1 MDHIK
6 ILKRAWAITWDYR
19 LLWVFGVLIALGS
32 IRSRGNGGGGG
43 GGGGG
48 SSSTGLLTPVSTFGS
63 TIASRGIGSWELAF
77 VLGIAF
83 LVIALIVVTQV
94 LRYLSEAAVIRMV
107 DHYETSGEK
116 VSLRQGFAWG
126 WSQSALRIFLI
137 DLLLA
142 LGGMVVFLLLGIV
155 AAAPLLVWLTK
166 SSVLQA
172 IGTSISVILGVL
184 LILVLIAYVIVASLL
199 AQFFRRACVL
209 EDLGVIESMQRGWQ
223 VMRMR
228 LGDVIIM
235 ALLVFAILLGLTLL
249 MIPLFLLL
257 GLIGIFLGGI
267 PALLVGGITSLFVH
281 GDTPWIL
288 AVLVGMPVFLLVV
301 AAPLL
306 FAGGL
311 IEVYKSS
318 TWTLTYRE
326 VLALGSSSPVITP
339 HSPTEG
345 HSASLE
351 PENPQ
356 DEETP

>member
-19 LLWVFGVLIALGS
+19 LLWVFGILIALGS
-32 IRSRGNGGGGG
+32 ARARGNGGGGG

-48 SSSTGLLTPVSTFGS
+48 SSATGLLTPVSTFGS
-63 TIASRGIGSWELAF
+63 TIASRGSGSWELAF

-83 LVIALIVVTQV
+83 LIIALIVATQV
-94 LRYLSEAAVIRMV
+94 LRYLSEVAVIRMV
-107 DHYETSGEK
+107 DLYETSGEK

-126 WSQSALRIFLI
+126 WSRSTLRIFLI

-142 LGGMVVFLLLGIV
+142 LAGMVAFLLMLIV

-184 LILVLIAYVIVASLL
+184 MILILIAYVIVASLL
-199 AQFFRRACVL
+199 VQFFRRACVL

-223 VMRMR
+223 VIRMR
-228 LGDVIIM
+228 LGDVVIM

-257 GLIGIFLGGI
+257 GLVGILLGGI
-267 PALLVGGITSLFVH
+267 PALLVGGIASLFVH
-281 GDTPWIL
+281 GDTPWII
-288 AVLVGMPVFLLVV
+288 AALVGMPVFVLVV

-318 TWTLTYRE
+318 IWTLTYRE
-326 VLALGSSSPVITP
+326 VLALASSLPARP
-339 HSPTEG
+339 AHSQTEPN
-345 HSASLE
+345 HASSE
-351 PENPQ
+351 PANPS
-356 DEETP
+356 DEGTQ